1 MVYSEEEEEEEK
13 TLPIQI
19 NIFKKIGIVCF
30 NNKTTL
36 VLMPYNPHFYH
47 PFYAA
52 CTCDT
57 LGTEGNRGCDK
68 GTGNCICKRFV
79 TGRNCDRCYV
89 SKISFGEQHVF
100 RL

>member
-1 MVYSEEEEEEEK
+1 MSYN
-13 TLPIQI
+13 LY
-19 NIFKKIGIVCF
+19 FCF
-30 NNKTTL
+30 S
-36 VLMPYNPHFYH
+36 F
-47 PFYAA
+47 FIA

-89 SKISFGEQHVF
+89 SKTVVEDQYDLTK
-100 RL
+100 RLVYIKIGSVLQAF